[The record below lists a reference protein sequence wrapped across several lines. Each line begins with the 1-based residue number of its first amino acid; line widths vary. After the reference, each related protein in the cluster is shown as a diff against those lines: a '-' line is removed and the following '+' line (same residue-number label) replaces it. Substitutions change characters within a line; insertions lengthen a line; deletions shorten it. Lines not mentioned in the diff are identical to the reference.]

1 MHHAPGSGPQSWNLT
16 ACVPMRQAC
25 EEILYVMRLDV
36 GSLVERLET
45 AQSRG
50 PSALAPGQPRQTQ
63 FDPEVILRVLSHR

>member
-1 MHHAPGSGPQSWNLT
+1 
-16 ACVPMRQAC
+16 
-25 EEILYVMRLDV
+25 MRLDV

-50 PSALAPGQPRQTQ
+50 PSALAPGQPRQAQ